1 MTLLAYLTGNGLLL
15 AGVGLGILFGIL
27 LHKGGVTDY
36 NVIVNQFR
44 LRDFTV
50 VKIMLTAV
58 VVGGIG
64 VAILNGLGMANWHI
78 KPADLLA
85 VALGAA
91 IFGVGMAVYGYCPGT
106 GLAAIGTGSLHAL
119 AGFAGML
126 LGAAAYA
133 MTYPWVKANIL
144 PVGSLGKVRLPE
156 VLHVPEWLIYG
167 ILALG
172 AGAAFS
178 LIERRARSKTRM
190 PRD

>member
-1 MTLLAYLTGNGLLL
+1 MTLLAFLTGNGLLVS
-15 AGVGLGILFGIL
+15 GVGFGIIFGIL
-27 LHKGGVTDY
+27 LHKGSVTDY
-36 NVIVNQFR
+36 NIIVNQFR

-64 VAILNGLGMANWHI
+64 VAVLNGMGMTNWHI

-91 IFGVGMAVYGYCPGT
+91 VFGTGMAICGYCPGT

-119 AGFAGML
+119 ASFVGML

-133 MTYPWVKANIL
+133 LSYPWVKANIL
-144 PVGSLGKVRLPE
+144 PVASLGKVRLPE
-156 VLHVPEWLIYG
+156 VLHVPGWALYAL
-167 ILALG
+167 LAFAAGG
-172 AGAAFS
+172 AFYW
-178 LIERRARSKTRM
+178 IERWERANSR
-190 PRD
+190 